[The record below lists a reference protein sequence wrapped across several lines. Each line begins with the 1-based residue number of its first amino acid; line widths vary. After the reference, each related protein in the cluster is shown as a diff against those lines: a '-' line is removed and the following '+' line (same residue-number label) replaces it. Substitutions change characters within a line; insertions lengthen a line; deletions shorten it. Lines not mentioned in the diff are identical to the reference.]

1 MGIHISKLSLVRAAW
16 QEYHKH
22 ESKQNMQWCVHHYC
36 FVLGWCPPR
45 KSHLQLITLTVACV
59 ASLVITT
66 SRNFQNDLTNGF
78 AGILLAA
85 PRDCNWLRNLMLDI
99 TSLWPYKIKSEL
111 IKCASW
117 AIVIHES
124 YLHVHRRILPY
135 LRRAYSVAIIENR
148 SIQLT
153 FVGKQHIQLH
163 SVIHPFP
170 IVSKLQ
176 WRLQQLDSK
185 TRPLVKYKLKF
196 IFHSARWC
204 TQVMYTSLW
213 TCQHQISS
221 YWFESTQVA

>member
-99 TSLWPYKIKSEL
+99 TSLWPYNIKSEL

-117 AIVIHES
+117 AIVIRVLSTCTQKNLAISEKSIFSCNHWEQKYS
-124 YLHVHRRILPY
+124 VNVCWKA
-135 LRRAYSVAIIENR
+135 AYSIAFR
-148 SIQLT
+148 HSSIPDC
-153 FVGKQHIQLH
+153 F
-163 SVIHPFP
+163 
-170 IVSKLQ
+170 
-176 WRLQQLDSK
+176 K
-185 TRPLVKYKLKF
+185 TSMKAAAAWL
-196 IFHSARWC
+196 
-204 TQVMYTSLW
+204 
-213 TCQHQISS
+213 
-221 YWFESTQVA
+221 